1 MAKIF
6 KIFKFGKLKY
16 LLLVLFAALVSD
28 IFVYEPYFALH
39 TSDSVIYSKKWPKE
53 LENLKIAVISDFHAG
68 ALFYD
73 KWRMRKVVELVNK
86 EKPDLVL
93 LLGDYFNRYFYNTSM
108 DYEKFA
114 EYLENTNINEMSY
127 NIGNQLS
134 SQFPQI
140 KAMGLDKQLLDFLDA
155 HQHPESGHWHK
166 ELNYYAVNGIMKIS
180 GVYNA
185 AGRPIP
191 NAMAAAKSAIFAIT
205 SDEQVNAVVD
215 LWNTWI
221 AVRAIVMN
229 LRNAGDDAS
238 AAEIVKTLWDNAPA
252 MIRKSREKIAPFQ
265 KEMGSFS
272 YHRKHASPTSQGAPV
287 TFGYQS
293 EGDINATVISSYLLI
308 NSLFNALDIPNLK
321 VPMFGENDR
330 LRYIELLENKRKSK

>member
-86 EKPDLVL
+86 EKPDMVL

-114 EYLENTNINEMSY
+114 EYLLEIEAPLGKFAVT
-127 NIGNQLS
+127 GNHDTYMGTEKIEEQLS
-134 SQFPQI
+134 RAGVKFLRNKSAKVETKNGDFYVAGIPDFGTDIFNLQKAFEDVPEGGPCIFLTHDPSVFPALPRKAAVTFAGHSHGGQFRIPFYGPFLKGVINLYTEFSSDGLLVNHRDDPIFITRGIGTSSIPARFFCTPQI
-140 KAMGLDKQLLDFLDA
+140 
-155 HQHPESGHWHK
+155 E
-166 ELNYYAVNGIMKIS
+166 IIS
-180 GVYNA
+180 IKPY
-185 AGRPIP
+185 
-191 NAMAAAKSAIFAIT
+191 
-205 SDEQVNAVVD
+205 
-215 LWNTWI
+215 
-221 AVRAIVMN
+221 
-229 LRNAGDDAS
+229 
-238 AAEIVKTLWDNAPA
+238 
-252 MIRKSREKIAPFQ
+252 
-265 KEMGSFS
+265 
-272 YHRKHASPTSQGAPV
+272 
-287 TFGYQS
+287 
-293 EGDINATVISSYLLI
+293 
-308 NSLFNALDIPNLK
+308 
-321 VPMFGENDR
+321 
-330 LRYIELLENKRKSK
+330 